1 MKEKN
6 ILNRR
11 KKKSLRIMNSYFCNL
26 IHNYYYYYYFF
37 VIESNIFEYMNFF
50 QYDNYP
56 FLVIDLKIVYVFIK
70 KIYIYT

>member
-6 ILNRR
+6 ILKRR
-11 KKKSLRIMNSYFCNL
+11 NKKSLRIMNSYFCNL
-26 IHNYYYYYYFF
+26 IHYYYYYF
-37 VIESNIFEYMNFF
+37 VIESNTFEYMNFF